1 MIRDSLRIT
10 IIVVIA
16 FITMAAGA
24 TSLAAHTKGERLNLK
39 RPLKVVCLGNSI
51 TRHGYLPD
59 VEWYSDWGMAAS
71 KPENDYCHVLERE
84 LQAYNKQTSV
94 HPLNIYAFEKNPTCD
109 INSLIGKTCA
119 EADIIIL
126 RICENVSDIDAFEQN
141 ISRLIEYC
149 TNITPH
155 VIVSGAF
162 WPHEKKER
170 ILVSAAERH
179 ALEFV
184 PLSWITYQS
193 DVYPKKGD
201 ILYDIDGKQ
210 YPITK
215 EFIITHPNDKGMRSI
230 ATALLRAIK
239 QLAK

>member
-1 MIRDSLRIT
+1 MKRLLKY
-10 IIVVIA
+10 IV
-16 FITMAAGA
+16 AAVAVLGVA
-24 TSLAAHTKGERLNLK
+24 SPTLEAKPKAEKLNLK
-39 RPLKVVCLGNSI
+39 RPLKVVCLGNSL
-51 TRHGYLPD
+51 THHGYLPD

-84 LQAYNKQTSV
+84 LQAYNKRTRV
-94 HPLNIYAFEKNPTCD
+94 HPQNIYPFERNPYCD
-109 INSLIGKTCA
+109 IDSLIGKTCA

-126 RICENVSDIDAFEQN
+126 RIAENVNDIDAFKKN
-141 ISRLIEYC
+141 FPRLVEYC
-149 TNITPH
+149 LGITPH

-215 EFIITHPNDKGMRSI
+215 EFIITHPNDKGMRAI

>member
-1 MIRDSLRIT
+1 MRRLLKY
-10 IIVVIA
+10 IVVA
-16 FITMAAGA
+16 VAVLGVVSPTLEAKPKAE
-24 TSLAAHTKGERLNLK
+24 KLNLK

-51 TRHGYLPD
+51 THHGYLPD

-84 LQAYNKQTSV
+84 LQTFNKHTRV
-94 HPLNIYAFEKNPTCD
+94 HPQNIYPFERNPYCD
-109 INSLIGKTCA
+109 IDSLIGKTCA

-126 RICENVSDIDAFEQN
+126 RICENVSDIDAFKKN
-141 ISRLIEYC
+141 FPRLVEYC
-149 TNITPH
+149 LGITPH

-239 QLAK
+239 QLAR

>member
-1 MIRDSLRIT
+1 
-10 IIVVIA
+10 
-16 FITMAAGA
+16 MAAGA

-84 LQAYNKQTSV
+84 LQTFNKHTRV
-94 HPLNIYAFEKNPTCD
+94 HPQNIYPFERNPYCD
-109 INSLIGKTCA
+109 IDSLIGKTCA

-230 ATALLRAIK
+230 ATALLRAIE

>member
-1 MIRDSLRIT
+1 MKRLLKY
-10 IIVVIA
+10 IV
-16 FITMAAGA
+16 AAVA
-24 TSLAAHTKGERLNLK
+24 LLVVVSPTLEAKPKGEKLNLK

-51 TRHGYLPD
+51 THHGYLPD

-84 LQAYNKQTSV
+84 LQAYNKHTSV

-109 INSLIGKTCA
+109 IDSLIGKTCA

-141 ISRLIEYC
+141 ISRLIEYS

>member
-1 MIRDSLRIT
+1 MKRLLKY
-10 IIVVIA
+10 IV
-16 FITMAAGA
+16 AAVAVLGVA
-24 TSLAAHTKGERLNLK
+24 SPTLEAKPKAEKLNLK
-39 RPLKVVCLGNSI
+39 RPLKVVCLGNSL
-51 TRHGYLPD
+51 THHGYLPD

-84 LQAYNKQTSV
+84 LQTFNKRTRV
-94 HPLNIYAFEKNPTCD
+94 HPQNIYPFERNPYCD
-109 INSLIGKTCA
+109 IDSLIGKTCA

>member
-1 MIRDSLRIT
+1 MKKLLKY
-10 IIVVIA
+10 IV
-16 FITMAAGA
+16 AAVA
-24 TSLAAHTKGERLNLK
+24 LLVVVSPTLEAKPKAEKLSLK

-51 TRHGYLPD
+51 THHAYLPD

-84 LQAYNKQTSV
+84 LQAYNKHTSV
-94 HPLNIYAFEKNPTCD
+94 HPLNIYPFERNPYCD
-109 INSLIGKTCA
+109 IDSLIGKTCA

-215 EFIITHPNDKGMRSI
+215 EFIITHPNDKGMRAI

>member
-1 MIRDSLRIT
+1 MKRLLKY
-10 IIVVIA
+10 IVVA
-16 FITMAAGA
+16 VAVLGVVSPTLEAKPKAE
-24 TSLAAHTKGERLNLK
+24 KLNLK

-51 TRHGYLPD
+51 THHAYLPD

-84 LQAYNKQTSV
+84 LQTFNKHTRV
-94 HPLNIYAFEKNPTCD
+94 HPQNIYPFERNPYCD
-109 INSLIGKTCA
+109 IDSLIGKTCA
-119 EADIIIL
+119 EADIIVL
-126 RICENVSDIDAFEQN
+126 RICENVNDIDAFKKN
-141 ISRLIEYC
+141 FPRLVEYC
-149 TNITPH
+149 LGITPH

-193 DVYPKKGD
+193 DVYPQKGD

-239 QLAK
+239 QLAQ

>member
-1 MIRDSLRIT
+1 MKRLLKY
-10 IIVVIA
+10 IV
-16 FITMAAGA
+16 AAVA
-24 TSLAAHTKGERLNLK
+24 LLVVVSPTLEAKPKGEKLNLK

-51 TRHGYLPD
+51 THHGYLPD

-84 LQAYNKQTSV
+84 LQAYNKHTSV

-109 INSLIGKTCA
+109 IDSLIGKTCA

-141 ISRLIEYC
+141 ISRLIEYS

-162 WPHEKKER
+162 WPHEKKES

>member
-1 MIRDSLRIT
+1 MKRLLKY
-10 IIVVIA
+10 IVVA
-16 FITMAAGA
+16 VAVLGVASPTLEAKPKAE
-24 TSLAAHTKGERLNLK
+24 KLNLK
-39 RPLKVVCLGNSI
+39 RPLKVVCLGNSL
-51 TRHGYLPD
+51 THHGYLPD

-84 LQAYNKQTSV
+84 LQTFNKRTRV
-94 HPLNIYAFEKNPTCD
+94 HPQNIYPFERNPYCD
-109 INSLIGKTCA
+109 IDSLIGKTCA

-126 RICENVSDIDAFEQN
+126 RICENVSNIDAFEQN

>member
-239 QLAK
+239 QLAQ

>member
-1 MIRDSLRIT
+1 MRRLLKY
-10 IIVVIA
+10 IVVA
-16 FITMAAGA
+16 VAVLGAASPTLEA
-24 TSLAAHTKGERLNLK
+24 KPKAEKLNLK

-84 LQAYNKQTSV
+84 LQAYNKQTRV
-94 HPLNIYAFEKNPTCD
+94 HPQNIYPFERNPYCD
-109 INSLIGKTCA
+109 IDSLIGKTCA

-126 RICENVSDIDAFEQN
+126 RICENVSDIDAFEKN
-141 ISRLIEYC
+141 FPRLVEYC
-149 TNITPH
+149 LGITPH

-179 ALEFV
+179 DLEFV

-193 DVYPKKGD
+193 DVYPQKGD

-239 QLAK
+239 QLAR

>member
-1 MIRDSLRIT
+1 MRRLLKY
-10 IIVVIA
+10 IVVA
-16 FITMAAGA
+16 VAVLGAASPTLEA
-24 TSLAAHTKGERLNLK
+24 KPKAEKLNLK
-39 RPLKVVCLGNSI
+39 RPLKIVCLGNSI
-51 TRHGYLPD
+51 THHGYLPD

-84 LQAYNKQTSV
+84 LQAYNKHTSV

-109 INSLIGKTCA
+109 IDSLIGKTCA
-119 EADIIIL
+119 EANIIIL
-126 RICENVSDIDAFEQN
+126 RMCENVSDIDAFEQN

-162 WPHEKKER
+162 WHNEKKES

-215 EFIITHPNDKGMRSI
+215 EFIITHPNDKGMRAI

-239 QLAK
+239 QLAQ

>member
-1 MIRDSLRIT
+1 MRRLLKY
-10 IIVVIA
+10 IVVA
-16 FITMAAGA
+16 VAVLGVVSPTLEAKPKAE
-24 TSLAAHTKGERLNLK
+24 KLNLK
-39 RPLKVVCLGNSI
+39 RPLKIVCLGNSI
-51 TRHGYLPD
+51 THHGYLPD

-84 LQAYNKQTSV
+84 LQAYNKHTSV

-126 RICENVSDIDAFEQN
+126 RMCENVSNIDAFEQN

-239 QLAK
+239 QLAR

>member
-1 MIRDSLRIT
+1 MKRLLKY
-10 IIVVIA
+10 IV
-16 FITMAAGA
+16 AAVAVLGVA
-24 TSLAAHTKGERLNLK
+24 SPTLEAKPKAEKLNLK
-39 RPLKVVCLGNSI
+39 RPLKVVCLGNSL
-51 TRHGYLPD
+51 THHGYLPD

-84 LQAYNKQTSV
+84 LQTFNKRTRV
-94 HPLNIYAFEKNPTCD
+94 HPQNIYPFERNPYCD
-109 INSLIGKTCA
+109 IDSLIGKTCA

-149 TNITPH
+149 ANITPH

>member
-1 MIRDSLRIT
+1 MRRLLKY
-10 IIVVIA
+10 IVVA
-16 FITMAAGA
+16 VAVLGAASPTLEA
-24 TSLAAHTKGERLNLK
+24 KPKAEKLNLK

-51 TRHGYLPD
+51 THHAYLPD

-84 LQAYNKQTSV
+84 LQTFNKHTRV
-94 HPLNIYAFEKNPTCD
+94 HPQNIYPFERNPYCD
-109 INSLIGKTCA
+109 IDSLIGKTCA
-119 EADIIIL
+119 EADIIVL
-126 RICENVSDIDAFEQN
+126 RICENVNDIDAFKKN
-141 ISRLIEYC
+141 FPRLVEYC
-149 TNITPH
+149 LGITPH

-170 ILVSAAERH
+170 ILVSAAECH

-215 EFIITHPNDKGMRSI
+215 EFIITHPNDKGMRLI
-230 ATALLRAIK
+230 AHSLMRAIK
-239 QLAK
+239 YLAR

>member
-1 MIRDSLRIT
+1 MKRLLKY
-10 IIVVIA
+10 IVVA
-16 FITMAAGA
+16 VALLVVVSPTLEAKPKAE
-24 TSLAAHTKGERLNLK
+24 KLNLK

-51 TRHGYLPD
+51 THHAYLPD

-84 LQAYNKQTSV
+84 LQAYHKQTSV
-94 HPLNIYAFEKNPTCD
+94 HPLNIYPFERNPYCD
-109 INSLIGKTCA
+109 IDSLIGKTCA

-126 RICENVSDIDAFEQN
+126 RMCENVSDTDAFEQN

-239 QLAK
+239 QLAQ

>member
-1 MIRDSLRIT
+1 MKY
-10 IIVVIA
+10 IVVA
-16 FITMAAGA
+16 VAVLGAASPTLEA
-24 TSLAAHTKGERLNLK
+24 KPKAEKLNLK

-51 TRHGYLPD
+51 TRNGYLPD

-84 LQAYNKQTSV
+84 LQAYNKHTSV

-230 ATALLRAIK
+230 ATALLRAIE
-239 QLAK
+239 QLAR

>member
-1 MIRDSLRIT
+1 MRRLLKY
-10 IIVVIA
+10 IVVA
-16 FITMAAGA
+16 VAVLGVVSPTLEAKPKAE
-24 TSLAAHTKGERLNLK
+24 KLNLK

-84 LQAYNKQTSV
+84 LQTFNKRTRV
-94 HPLNIYAFEKNPTCD
+94 HPQNIYPFERNPYCD
-109 INSLIGKTCA
+109 IDSLIGKTCA

-126 RICENVSDIDAFEQN
+126 RICENVSDTDAFEQN

-215 EFIITHPNDKGMRSI
+215 EFIITHPNDKGMRLI
-230 ATALLRAIK
+230 AHSLMRAIK
-239 QLAK
+239 YLAR

>member
-1 MIRDSLRIT
+1 MKRLLKY
-10 IIVVIA
+10 IVVA
-16 FITMAAGA
+16 VAVLGVVSPTLEAKPKAE
-24 TSLAAHTKGERLNLK
+24 KLNLK

-51 TRHGYLPD
+51 THHAYLPD
-59 VEWYSDWGMAAS
+59 VEWYSSWGMAAS

-84 LQAYNKQTSV
+84 LQAYNKRTRV
-94 HPLNIYAFEKNPTCD
+94 HPQNIYPFERNPYCD
-109 INSLIGKTCA
+109 IDSLIGKTCA
-119 EADIIIL
+119 EADIIVL
-126 RICENVSDIDAFEQN
+126 RICENVSDTDAFEQN

-215 EFIITHPNDKGMRSI
+215 EFIITHPNDKGMRAI

-239 QLAK
+239 QLAQ

>member
-1 MIRDSLRIT
+1 MRRLLKY
-10 IIVVIA
+10 IVVA
-16 FITMAAGA
+16 VAVLGVVSPTLEAKPKAE
-24 TSLAAHTKGERLNLK
+24 KLNLK

-84 LQAYNKQTSV
+84 LQTFNKRTCV
-94 HPLNIYAFEKNPTCD
+94 HPQNIYPFERNPYCD
-109 INSLIGKTCA
+109 IDSLIGKTCA
-119 EADIIIL
+119 EADIIVL
-126 RICENVSDIDAFEQN
+126 RICENVNDIDAFKKN
-141 ISRLIEYC
+141 FPRLVEYC
-149 TNITPH
+149 LGITPH

-215 EFIITHPNDKGMRSI
+215 EFIITHPNDKGMRAI

-239 QLAK
+239 QLAQ

>member
-1 MIRDSLRIT
+1 MKRLLKY
-10 IIVVIA
+10 IVVA
-16 FITMAAGA
+16 VAVLGVVSPTLEAKPKAE
-24 TSLAAHTKGERLNLK
+24 KLNLK

-94 HPLNIYAFEKNPTCD
+94 HPQNIYPFERNPYCNID
-109 INSLIGKTCA
+109 SLIGKTCA

-126 RICENVSDIDAFEQN
+126 RICENVSDTDAFEQN

-239 QLAK
+239 QLAR

>member
-1 MIRDSLRIT
+1 MKKLLKY
-10 IIVVIA
+10 IV
-16 FITMAAGA
+16 AAVA
-24 TSLAAHTKGERLNLK
+24 LLVVVSPTLEAKPKAEKLNLK

-51 TRHGYLPD
+51 THHAYLPD

-84 LQAYNKQTSV
+84 LQTFNKHTRV
-94 HPLNIYAFEKNPTCD
+94 HPQNIYPFERNPYCNID
-109 INSLIGKTCA
+109 SLIGKTCA

-126 RICENVSDIDAFEQN
+126 RICENVNDIDAFKKN
-141 ISRLIEYC
+141 FPRLVEYC
-149 TNITPH
+149 LGITPH

-215 EFIITHPNDKGMRSI
+215 EFIITHPNDKGMRLI
-230 ATALLRAIK
+230 AHSLMRAIK
-239 QLAK
+239 YLAR

>member
-1 MIRDSLRIT
+1 MRRLLKY
-10 IIVVIA
+10 IVVA
-16 FITMAAGA
+16 VAVLGA
-24 TSLAAHTKGERLNLK
+24 VCPTLEAKPKAEKLNLK

-84 LQAYNKQTSV
+84 LQAYNKHTSV

-126 RICENVSDIDAFEQN
+126 RMCENVSNIDAFEQN

-215 EFIITHPNDKGMRSI
+215 EFIITHPNDKGMRAI

>member
-71 KPENDYCHVLERE
+71 KPENDYCHVLERD
-84 LQAYNKQTSV
+84 LQAYNKHTSV

-126 RICENVSDIDAFEQN
+126 RICENVSDTDAFEQN

>member
-1 MIRDSLRIT
+1 MRRLLKY
-10 IIVVIA
+10 IVVA
-16 FITMAAGA
+16 VAVLGVVSPTLEAMPKAE
-24 TSLAAHTKGERLNLK
+24 KLNLK

-84 LQAYNKQTSV
+84 LQAYNKHTCV
-94 HPLNIYAFEKNPTCD
+94 HPLNIYAFEKNPKCNID
-109 INSLIGKTCA
+109 SLIGKTCA

-126 RICENVSDIDAFEQN
+126 RICENVSDTDAFEQN

-201 ILYDIDGKQ
+201 ILYDVNGKQ

-215 EFIITHPNDKGMRSI
+215 EFIITHPNDKGMRLI
-230 ATALLRAIK
+230 AHSLMRAIK
-239 QLAK
+239 YLAR

>member
-1 MIRDSLRIT
+1 MRRLLKY
-10 IIVVIA
+10 IVVA
-16 FITMAAGA
+16 VAVLGVVSPTLEAKPKAE
-24 TSLAAHTKGERLNLK
+24 KLNLK

-84 LQAYNKQTSV
+84 LQAYNKHTCV
-94 HPLNIYAFEKNPTCD
+94 HPQNIYPFERNPYCD
-109 INSLIGKTCA
+109 IDSLIGKTCA

-126 RICENVSDIDAFEQN
+126 RICENVNDIDAFKKN
-141 ISRLIEYC
+141 FPRLVEYC
-149 TNITPH
+149 LEITPH

-201 ILYDIDGKQ
+201 ILYDTDGKQ

-215 EFIITHPNDKGMRSI
+215 EFIITHPNDKGMRAI
-230 ATALLRAIK
+230 ATALLRAIE

>member
-1 MIRDSLRIT
+1 MLKY
-10 IIVVIA
+10 IV
-16 FITMAAGA
+16 AAVA
-24 TSLAAHTKGERLNLK
+24 LLVVVSPTLEAKPKAEKLNLK

-51 TRHGYLPD
+51 THHAYLPD

-84 LQAYNKQTSV
+84 LQTFNKHTRV
-94 HPLNIYAFEKNPTCD
+94 HPQNIYPFERNPYCD
-109 INSLIGKTCA
+109 IDSLIGKTCA
-119 EADIIIL
+119 EADIIVL
-126 RICENVSDIDAFEQN
+126 RIAENVNDIDAFKKN
-141 ISRLIEYC
+141 FPRLVEYC
-149 TNITPH
+149 LGITPH

>member
-1 MIRDSLRIT
+1 MKRLLKY
-10 IIVVIA
+10 IVVA
-16 FITMAAGA
+16 VAVLGAASPTLEA
-24 TSLAAHTKGERLNLK
+24 KPKAEKLNLK

-84 LQAYNKQTSV
+84 LQTFNKHTRV
-94 HPLNIYAFEKNPTCD
+94 HPQNIYPFERNPYCD
-109 INSLIGKTCA
+109 IDSLIGKTCA

-126 RICENVSDIDAFEQN
+126 RICENVSNIDAFEQN

-193 DVYPKKGD
+193 DVYPQKGD

-239 QLAK
+239 QLAR

>member
-1 MIRDSLRIT
+1 MKRLLKY
-10 IIVVIA
+10 IV
-16 FITMAAGA
+16 AAVAVLGVA
-24 TSLAAHTKGERLNLK
+24 SPTLEAKPKAEKLNLK
-39 RPLKVVCLGNSI
+39 RPLKVVCLGNSL
-51 TRHGYLPD
+51 THHGYLPD

-84 LQAYNKQTSV
+84 LQTFNKRTRV
-94 HPLNIYAFEKNPTCD
+94 HPQNIYPFERNPYCD
-109 INSLIGKTCA
+109 IDSLIGKTCA

-215 EFIITHPNDKGMRSI
+215 EFIITHPNDKGMRAI

>member
-1 MIRDSLRIT
+1 MKRLLKY
-10 IIVVIA
+10 IVVA
-16 FITMAAGA
+16 VAVLGAASPTLEA
-24 TSLAAHTKGERLNLK
+24 KPKAEKLNLK

-51 TRHGYLPD
+51 THHGYLPD

-84 LQAYNKQTSV
+84 LQAYNKHTSV
-94 HPLNIYAFEKNPTCD
+94 HPQNIYPFERNPYCD
-109 INSLIGKTCA
+109 IDSLIGKTCA
-119 EADIIIL
+119 EADIIVL
-126 RICENVSDIDAFEQN
+126 RICENVNDIDAFKKN
-141 ISRLIEYC
+141 FPRLVEYC
-149 TNITPH
+149 LGITPH

-215 EFIITHPNDKGMRSI
+215 EFIITHPNDKGMRLI
-230 ATALLRAIK
+230 AHSLMRAIK
-239 QLAK
+239 YLAR

>member
-1 MIRDSLRIT
+1 MLKYIVAAVALLVVVSPTLEAKPKAEKLSL
-10 IIVVIA
+10 
-16 FITMAAGA
+16 M
-24 TSLAAHTKGERLNLK
+24 

>member
-1 MIRDSLRIT
+1 
-10 IIVVIA
+10 
-16 FITMAAGA
+16 MAAGA

-84 LQAYNKQTSV
+84 LQAYNKRTRV
-94 HPLNIYAFEKNPTCD
+94 HPQNIYPFERNPYCD
-109 INSLIGKTCA
+109 IDSLIGKTCA

-141 ISRLIEYC
+141 FPRLVEYC
-149 TNITPH
+149 LGITPH

-230 ATALLRAIK
+230 ATALLRAIE

>member
-1 MIRDSLRIT
+1 MKRLLKY
-10 IIVVIA
+10 IVVA
-16 FITMAAGA
+16 VALLVVVSPTLEAKPKAE
-24 TSLAAHTKGERLNLK
+24 KLNLK

-84 LQAYNKQTSV
+84 LQTFNKHTRV
-94 HPLNIYAFEKNPTCD
+94 HPQNIYPFERNPYCD
-109 INSLIGKTCA
+109 IDSLIGKTCA

-126 RICENVSDIDAFEQN
+126 RMCENVSDTDAFEQN

-239 QLAK
+239 QLAQ

>member
-1 MIRDSLRIT
+1 
-10 IIVVIA
+10 
-16 FITMAAGA
+16 MAAGA
-24 TSLAAHTKGERLNLK
+24 TSLAAHTKGARLNLK

-84 LQAYNKQTSV
+84 LQTFNKRTRV
-94 HPLNIYAFEKNPTCD
+94 HPQNIYPFERNPYCD
-109 INSLIGKTCA
+109 IDSLIGKTCA

-126 RICENVSDIDAFEQN
+126 RICEYVSDIDAFEQN
-141 ISRLIEYC
+141 FPRLVEYC
-149 TNITPH
+149 LGITPH

-215 EFIITHPNDKGMRSI
+215 EFIITHPNDKGMRAI

>member
-1 MIRDSLRIT
+1 MRRLLKY
-10 IIVVIA
+10 IVVA
-16 FITMAAGA
+16 VAVLGVVSPTLEAKPKAE
-24 TSLAAHTKGERLNLK
+24 KLNLK

-51 TRHGYLPD
+51 THHGYLPD

-84 LQAYNKQTSV
+84 LQAYNKQTCV
-94 HPLNIYAFEKNPTCD
+94 HPQNIYPFERNPYCD
-109 INSLIGKTCA
+109 IDSLIGKTCA
-119 EADIIIL
+119 EADIIVL
-126 RICENVSDIDAFEQN
+126 RICENVNDIDAFKKN
-141 ISRLIEYC
+141 FPRLVEYC
-149 TNITPH
+149 LGITPH

>member
-1 MIRDSLRIT
+1 
-10 IIVVIA
+10 
-16 FITMAAGA
+16 MAAGA

-71 KPENDYCHVLERE
+71 KPENDYCHVLERA
-84 LQAYNKQTSV
+84 LQAYNQQTSV
-94 HPLNIYAFEKNPTCD
+94 QPLNIYAFEKNPTCD

-215 EFIITHPNDKGMRSI
+215 EFIITHPNDKGMRAI

>member
-1 MIRDSLRIT
+1 MKY
-10 IIVVIA
+10 IVVA
-16 FITMAAGA
+16 VAV
-24 TSLAAHTKGERLNLK
+24 LAAASPTLEAKPKAEKLNLK

-84 LQAYNKQTSV
+84 LQTFNKRTRV
-94 HPLNIYAFEKNPTCD
+94 HPQNIYPFERNPYCD
-109 INSLIGKTCA
+109 IDSLIGKTCA

-215 EFIITHPNDKGMRSI
+215 EFIITHPNDKGMRAI

>member
-1 MIRDSLRIT
+1 MRRLLKY
-10 IIVVIA
+10 IVVA
-16 FITMAAGA
+16 VAVLGVASPTLEAKPKAE
-24 TSLAAHTKGERLNLK
+24 KLNLK

-51 TRHGYLPD
+51 THHGYLPD

-71 KPENDYCHVLERE
+71 KPENDYCHVLERD
-84 LQAYNKQTSV
+84 LQAYNKHTSV
-94 HPLNIYAFEKNPTCD
+94 HPLNIYPFERNPYCD
-109 INSLIGKTCA
+109 IDSLIGKTCA

-126 RICENVSDIDAFEQN
+126 RICENVSDTDAFEQN

-215 EFIITHPNDKGMRSI
+215 EFIITHPNDKGMRAI

-239 QLAK
+239 QLTK